1 MNSLTREVIAMLFPR
16 FSYRIPAA
24 LLAAALAL
32 PFWGAQTA
40 LAQSNGYD
48 QDLEDQPP
56 SRVGRISNLD
66 GDAALRQPG
75 SSQWE
80 DVDRNTPVFEGD
92 EFFTTVNSRLEMQFG
107 GGRYVRLG
115 SDTDVVVAKLD
126 TDSVRLEVPVGSVIV
141 SLRDFNGGD
150 EFEISAPSASITIKD
165 EGVYRV
171 DVTDDGDTSVAV
183 HDGRATVST
192 PDRSVQVDDGETATM
207 PYGDPSN
214 VDLVAWTGYD
224 SFDTWST
231 GLDQD
236 YARYDSHNYNSGSV
250 TSAFNRS
257 DIYGL
262 AELALYGS
270 WLANSSYGNCWIPR
284 VGSGWSPYSNG
295 YWQYYPGYGYT
306 FVSYDSWGWAP
317 FHYGRWSYL
326 NGYGWAW
333 IPFSSYGSNYGSYY
347 GGYDYGWGNS
357 YYPWSPGLVSWY
369 QYPNTPGYVW
379 VPLAPGEPYSGIR
392 RLHNRHDR
400 DFVPRHLREGRGIG
414 VSKPGSGARILPGG
428 VKSDFGGRTPT
439 VVIPGAPRDV
449 KPTVARIK
457 PNLSD
462 SIRNRP
468 VVVKDV
474 TVVNGAVKP
483 RTAAGG
489 GVVST
494 RPIRPAAGGVAVKP
508 TPRKPSTVD
517 EVPTMREER
526 PVKGSG
532 TGVKPR
538 TTKPVTIE
546 PSGGDDSTT
555 VSKPRRRDPVERPA
569 TTKPSTRVDRSERV
583 DKPAKPVD
591 RTVEP
596 VERKT
601 KRDPV
606 VRPTQVEPK
615 TERGPRVERTERA
628 TPRTETRSTPRS
640 EPRVERAPKPERV
653 ERPAP
658 RSEPK
663 VYVAP
668 APDNGG
674 SKSGNGGGGK
684 RKP

>member
-1 MNSLTREVIAMLFPR
+1 MNSLCREVVVMEFPR
-16 FSYRIPAA
+16 FSFRIPAA
-24 LLAAALAL
+24 LLVAALAL
-32 PFWGAQTA
+32 PFWGAQPA
-40 LAQSNGYD
+40 LAQSNAYD

-56 SRVGRISNLD
+56 SRVGRISRLD

-75 SSQWE
+75 ASQWS
-80 DVDRNTPVFEGD
+80 DVDRNAPVFEGD
-92 EFFTTVNSRLEMQFG
+92 EFFTSDNSRLEMQFG

-115 SDTDVVVAKLD
+115 EDSDVVVAKLE
-126 TDSVRLEVPVGSVIV
+126 TDSVRLEMPVGSVIV
-141 SLRDFNGGD
+141 SLRNFRGGD
-150 EFEISAPSASITIKD
+150 EFEISAPAAAITIRD
-165 EGVYRV
+165 EGVYRI
-171 DVTDDGDTSVAV
+171 DVNDDGDTRVAV

-192 PDRSVQVDDGETATM
+192 PDRSVQVDDGETASM
-207 PYGDPSN
+207 LYGDPSQ

-224 SFDTWST
+224 SLDTWST

-236 YARYDSHNYNSGSV
+236 YARYDSQNHGSGNIS
-250 TSAFNRS
+250 SAFNRS

-262 AELALYGS
+262 AELALYGNWIS
-270 WLANSSYGNCWIPR
+270 SGSYGNCWIPR

-306 FVSYDSWGWAP
+306 FISNDSWGWAP
-317 FHYGRWSYL
+317 FHYGRWTYL

-333 IPFSSYGSNYGSYY
+333 MPFSSYGSNYGSYY
-347 GGYDYGWGNS
+347 SGYDYGWGNS

-369 QYPNTPGYVW
+369 QYPNSPGYVW

-392 RLHNRHDR
+392 RFHNRHDR

-428 VKSDFGGRTPT
+428 VKSNFGGRTPT
-439 VVIPGAPRDV
+439 GIIPGAPRDT
-449 KPTVARIK
+449 KPTIARIK
-457 PNLSD
+457 PTLTD

-474 TVVNGAVKP
+474 TIVNGSVKP

-489 GVVST
+489 TAVST

-508 TPRKPSTVD
+508 KARKPATVD

-526 PVKGSG
+526 PVTTGRG

-538 TTKPVTIE
+538 TTKPTTTVE
-546 PSGGDDSTT
+546 PVDSDQPST
-555 VSKPRRRDPVERPA
+555 VSKPRRRDPVERPT
-569 TTKPSTRVDRSERV
+569 TTKSAPSVDRSERV
-583 DKPAKPVD
+583 KKPVKPVD

-601 KRDPV
+601 KRAPV
-606 VRPTQVEPK
+606 ERPTQVEPK
-615 TERGPRVERTERA
+615 TERAPRSERTERA
-628 TPRTETRSTPRS
+628 APKPETK
-640 EPRVERAPKPERV
+640 VERAP
-653 ERPAP
+653 
-658 RSEPK
+658 RSTPK

-668 APDNGG
+668 APSDSG
-674 SKSGNGGGGK
+674 SKSGGGGK